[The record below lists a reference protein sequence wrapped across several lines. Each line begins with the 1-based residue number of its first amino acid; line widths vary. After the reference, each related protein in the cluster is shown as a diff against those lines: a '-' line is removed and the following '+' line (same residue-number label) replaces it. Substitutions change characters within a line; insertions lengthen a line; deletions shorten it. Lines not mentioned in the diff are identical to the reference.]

1 MDPPT
6 GLCDVRFGEDM
17 HVLVG
22 CGLGG
27 GSLINAG
34 VALRP
39 DDRAFCDPLWPDEVA
54 QDGWLAEGYAR
65 ADRWLRPS
73 CDPTAPERRKY
84 QALTHASVALGT
96 APVRAPVVVGFEAT
110 VNPAGVAQPACT
122 RCGDCCGGCN
132 TGAKNTV
139 ALTYLPDA
147 VRHGAEIFTHA
158 RASHLTGVPGGGW
171 RVHFDRQDG
180 TGARLSI
187 TSVTADLVIL
197 AAGMLGSTEIL
208 LRSRERGLTLSDRL
222 GCNFS
227 ANGDI
232 IAFGYGAKLPVNAI
246 GVGHPPK
253 VDGLDVGACV
263 SGQIEIV
270 DEHDLA
276 KSLTVQE

>member
-1 MDPPT
+1 
-6 GLCDVRFGEDM
+6 
-17 HVLVG
+17 
-22 CGLGG
+22 
-27 GSLINAG
+27 
-34 VALRP
+34 
-39 DDRAFCDPLWPDEVA
+39 
-54 QDGWLAEGYAR
+54 GWLAEGYAR

-158 RASHLTGVPGGGW
+158 RASHLTKVHGKGW
-171 RVHFDRQDG
+171 RVHFDRQN
-180 TGARLSI
+180 GAGAPSGAG
-187 TSVTADLVIL
+187 SVTADIVIL
-197 AAGMLGSTEIL
+197 AAGSLGSTEIL
-208 LRSRERGLTLSDRL
+208 LRSRERGLALSDRL
-222 GCNFS
+222 GRSFS

-232 IAFGYGAKLPVNAI
+232 IAFGYGAKLPRNAI
-246 GVGHPPK
+246 GVGASPHGEGP
-253 VDGLDVGACV
+253 VRGA
-263 SGQIEIV
+263 SGAGQG
-270 DEHDLA
+270 
-276 KSLTVQE
+276 